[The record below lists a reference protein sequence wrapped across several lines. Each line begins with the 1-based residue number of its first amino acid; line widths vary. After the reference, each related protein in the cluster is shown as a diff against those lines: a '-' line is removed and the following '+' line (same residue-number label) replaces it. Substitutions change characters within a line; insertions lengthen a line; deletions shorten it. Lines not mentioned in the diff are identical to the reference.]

1 MRLSF
6 ILAAMLFVT
15 HVNAASFSFDQ
26 DAGSVGFEIIKFKIG
41 SKVAGNFKKFSGT
54 AELDEKK
61 NELQKVSVSVEI
73 ESIDTADEK
82 RDKHLRSEDFF
93 NAEKYPTMTFV
104 STSAVQVK
112 PEFDL
117 KGKLTIRNVTKNV
130 VLKVKRSETKE
141 NAWVF
146 NGTTTIN
153 RLDYGV
159 TWNKTLEESD
169 WKSVLGKLGKAVLD
183 DSVDIKINVR
193 LEPKK

>member
-1 MRLSF
+1 MRLCF
-6 ILAAMLFVT
+6 LLTAMLLT
-15 HVNAASFSFDQ
+15 TQAYAAAFTFDQ
-26 DAGSVGFEIIKFKIG
+26 DSGTVGFEIIKFKIG
-41 SKVAGNFKKFSGT
+41 SKVAGSFKKFSGT

-61 NELQKVSVSVEI
+61 NELKDVKVTVDVASVETG
-73 ESIDTADEK
+73 EEK

-93 NAEKYPTMTFV
+93 DVEKYPKMTFV
-104 STSAVQVK
+104 STSAVSIK

-117 KGKLTIRNVTKNV
+117 KGKLTIRNVTKDI

-146 NGTTTIN
+146 DGTTTIN

-183 DSVDIKINVR
+183 DNVDIKINVK
-193 LEPKK
+193 LVPKS